1 MRERGVQ
8 ETLIHTPGQGGGLQ
22 VPGYRILR
30 PLGAGGMASVY
41 LAVQESLD
49 REVALKVMSP
59 QLAADR
65 EFTERF
71 LKEGRITAKLS
82 HRNLVT
88 VFDIGSHEGVY
99 YLAAEYIDGGT
110 LRDLMNR
117 GLTVPQILDVVTDV
131 ARALHYAH
139 DKGVVHRDVK
149 PSNILYKA
157 DRTVVLADFG
167 IAKAMDTS
175 STATLA
181 GASIGTPDY
190 MSPEQA
196 RGEPVDG
203 RSDLYALGVML
214 FELLIGKPPYDG
226 SDPFAVA
233 LAHIT
238 QPVPTLPSE
247 YAWLQ
252 PALDGLM
259 AKRPQD
265 RYASGE
271 EFVQA
276 LDKLRAR
283 MPRTQATQL
292 LRHDTARRVA
302 VESAPTVPISASTRI
317 TRTDARRRAPLAL
330 AAGLVAAVVIGL
342 LLRGTT
348 RETGS
353 PAGALDAPALPTSTT
368 APAIALPA
376 DISEIESLLTQADAY
391 LDYGTQPGNLG
402 RRLDYPDDDSALGL
416 YRQAL
421 ALEPGNARAAA
432 GIARIAG
439 FYQDNAGKLC
449 DRSLW
454 EACATNARKGL
465 SAAPESSELRALLT
479 RAERGQSGG

>member
-1 MRERGVQ
+1 MQ
-8 ETLIHTPGQGGGLQ
+8 ETIVHKPGSGGGLQ

-99 YLAAEYIDGGT
+99 YLAAEFIDGGT
-110 LRDLMNR
+110 LRDLMNE
-117 GLTVPQILDVVTDV
+117 GLTVPQVLDVVADV

-139 DKGVVHRDVK
+139 EKGVVHRDVK

-181 GASIGTPDY
+181 GSSIGTPDY

-238 QPVPTLPSE
+238 QPVPILPSE

-252 PALDGLM
+252 PILDGLM

-265 RYASGE
+265 RFASGDI
-271 EFVQA
+271 FVQELNKA
-276 LDKLRAR
+276 RGR
-283 MPRTQATQL
+283 MPKAQGTQP
-292 LRHDTARRVA
+292 LRHDTARRQAAESAATVA
-302 VESAPTVPISASTRI
+302 VSASTRR
-317 TRTDARRRAPLAL
+317 TRRQSPRRAPLAL
-330 AAGLVAAVVIGL
+330 AAGLAAAVVVGL
-342 LLRGTT
+342 LLWRLLAPTAEDT
-348 RETGS
+348 SVTQAS
-353 PAGALDAPALPTSTT
+353 IATPAQPG
-368 APAIALPA
+368 PAIDLPKDLTEVDAL
-376 DISEIESLLTQADAY
+376 LLQADAY
-391 LDYGTQPGNLG
+391 LEYGTDPANLG
-402 RRLDYPDDDSALGL
+402 RRLDWPEDESALGL
-416 YRQAL
+416 YRQVAAL
-421 ALEPGNARAAA
+421 QPGNPRAEA
-432 GIARIAG
+432 GLGRIAA
-439 FYQDNAGKLC
+439 FYLDAAGKLC
-449 DRSLW
+449 QRTLW
-454 EACATNARKGL
+454 EACASNARKGL
-465 SAAPESSELRALLT
+465 EASPGHAELQALLA
-479 RAERGQSGG
+479 RAERELAGG

>member
-1 MRERGVQ
+1 MQ
-8 ETLIHTPGQGGGLQ
+8 ETLVHKPGSSGGLQ

-41 LAVQESLD
+41 LAVQESLE

-88 VFDIGSHEGVY
+88 VFDIGSHAGVY

-110 LRDLMNR
+110 LRDLMQR

-157 DRTVVLADFG
+157 DGTVVLADFG
-167 IAKAMDTS
+167 IAKAMDTT
-175 STATLA
+175 STATMA

-203 RSDLYALGVML
+203 RSDLYALGVM
-214 FELLIGKPPYDG
+214 FYELLIGRPPFDG

-238 QPVPTLPSE
+238 QPVPILPSE
-247 YAWLQ
+247 FAWLQ
-252 PALDGLM
+252 PAIDSLM
-259 AKRPQD
+259 AKQAQD

-271 EFVQA
+271 VFIQA

-283 MPRTQATQL
+283 MPKAQTTQL
-292 LRHDTARRVA
+292 LRHDTARRAA
-302 VESAPTVPISASTRI
+302 VESAPTVPITSGTR
-317 TRTDARRRAPLAL
+317 RTQIPSRRRAPLAL
-330 AAGLVAAVVIGL
+330 AAGLVGAVVIGVL
-342 LLRGTT
+342 LWGTT
-348 RETGS
+348 RETVS
-353 PAGALDAPALPTSTT
+353 PAGAPDAPALPTSTT

-391 LDYGTQPGNLG
+391 FDYGTRPDSLG
-402 RRLDYPDDDSALGL
+402 RHLDHPEDNSALGL

-454 EACATNARKGL
+454 EACATTARKGL
-465 SAAPESSELRALLT
+465 SAAPDSADLQALLA

>member
-1 MRERGVQ
+1 MQ
-8 ETLIHTPGQGGGLQ
+8 ETLVHKPGSGGGLQ

-88 VFDIGSHEGVY
+88 VFDIGSHAGVY

-110 LRDLMNR
+110 LRDLMQR
-117 GLTVPQILDVVTDV
+117 GLTVPQILDVVADV

-157 DRTVVLADFG
+157 DGTVVLADFG
-167 IAKAMDTS
+167 IAKAMDTT
-175 STATLA
+175 STATMA

-203 RSDLYALGVML
+203 RSDLYALGVM
-214 FELLIGKPPYDG
+214 FYELLIGRPPFDG

-238 QPVPTLPSE
+238 QPVPILPSE
-247 YAWLQ
+247 FAWLQ
-252 PALDGLM
+252 PAIDSLM
-259 AKRPQD
+259 AKQAQD

-271 EFVQA
+271 VFIQA

-283 MPRTQATQL
+283 MPKAQVTQL
-292 LRHDTARRVA
+292 LRHDTARRMA
-302 VESAPTVPISASTRI
+302 VESAPTVPMSSSTR
-317 TRTDARRRAPLAL
+317 RTQTPSRRRAPLAL
-330 AAGLVAAVVIGL
+330 AAGLVGAVVVGWL
-342 LLRGTT
+342 LWEAT

-353 PAGALDAPALPTSTT
+353 PAGALDAPAQPISTT

-376 DISEIESLLTQADAY
+376 DLSEIESLLTQADAY
-391 LDYGTQPGNLG
+391 FDYGTRPDSLG
-402 RRLDYPDDDSALGL
+402 RHLDHPEDNSALGL

-454 EACATNARKGL
+454 EACATTARKGL
-465 SAAPESSELRALLT
+465 SAAPDSADLQALLA
-479 RAERGQSGG
+479 RAERG

>member
-1 MRERGVQ
+1 MQ
-8 ETLIHTPGQGGGLQ
+8 ETLIHKPGSGGGLR

-41 LAVQESLD
+41 LAVQESLE

-157 DRTVVLADFG
+157 DGTVVLADFG
-167 IAKAMDTS
+167 IAKAMDTT
-175 STATLA
+175 STATMA

-203 RSDLYALGVML
+203 RSDLYALGVM
-214 FELLIGKPPYDG
+214 FYELLIGRPPFDG

-238 QPVPTLPSE
+238 QPVPILPSE
-247 YAWLQ
+247 FAWLQ
-252 PALDGLM
+252 PAIDSLM
-259 AKRPQD
+259 AKQPQD
-265 RYASGE
+265 RFASGE
-271 EFVQA
+271 VFIQA
-276 LDKLRAR
+276 LDRLRAR
-283 MPRTQATQL
+283 MPKVQATQL
-292 LRHDTARRVA
+292 LRHDTARRIA
-302 VESAPTVPISASTRI
+302 VESAATVPISSGTR
-317 TRTDARRRAPLAL
+317 RTLTPSRRRAPLAL
-330 AAGLVAAVVIGL
+330 AAGLVGAVVVGWL
-342 LLRGTT
+342 LWGTG
-348 RETGS
+348 READAPVA
-353 PAGALDAPALPTSTT
+353 PADAPATATSSAASIA
-368 APAIALPA
+368 APSVALPA
-376 DISEIESLLTQADAY
+376 DISEVESLLTQADAY

-416 YRQAL
+416 YRQVL
-421 ALEPGNARAAA
+421 ALEPDNPRAAA

-454 EACATNARKGL
+454 DACATNARKGL
-465 SAAPESSELRALLT
+465 TAAPASADLQALLA
-479 RAERGQSGG
+479 RAERGQAGG